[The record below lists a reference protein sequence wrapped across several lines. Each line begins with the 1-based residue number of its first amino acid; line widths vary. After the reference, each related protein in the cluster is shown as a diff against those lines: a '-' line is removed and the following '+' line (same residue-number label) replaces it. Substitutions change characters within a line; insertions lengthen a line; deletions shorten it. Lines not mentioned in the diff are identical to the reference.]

1 MENFDHEYYLAKL
14 LAKEM
19 SGTLSR
25 EEAEELERLKAV
37 SPRLVMLQERL
48 RHVENR
54 EERDR
59 LLAELDIKGSWMKIE
74 KICRGLER
82 TRKMKLWVRWSA
94 AAAVLVLSVGIGL
107 FYFSREELT
116 SSSIASNEVSAIQA
130 GSSKAILVSE
140 LGQEIELSKDGE
152 EEVLDLGNGLRAIR
166 RGGIVEYLEGQDTVA
181 ANRKLNEILVP
192 RGGEY
197 ELILP
202 DGTHVWIN
210 SDSKLSF
217 PSRFD
222 HSKRE
227 VFLEGEAY
235 FAVTKDAQKPFYVKL
250 ANQVQVQVLGTEF
263 NVRAYSDMNVFET
276 TLCTGKVDVSDG
288 KSSMILS
295 PSQQA
300 VYHKVNGRLEKRKVN
315 TYLYTAW
322 KDGLFVFDNER
333 LENILSTLSRWYNVN
348 VFYEN
353 NAVKDYHF
361 SGRLERYN
369 DFEKVLKMIEKTTS
383 ISFEIKDRN
392 VVVKQVVNK

>member
-1 MENFDHEYYLAKL
+1 MENFDHEYYLAEL
-14 LAKEM
+14 LAKEI
-19 SGTLSR
+19 SGILSC
-25 EEAEELERLKAV
+25 EEAEKLERLKAAF
-37 SPRLVMLQERL
+37 PRLIMLQERL
-48 RHVENR
+48 RCVENR

-59 LLAELDIKGSWMKIE
+59 LLAELDIKGSWMKVE
-74 KICRGLER
+74 KICRELER

-94 AAAVLVLSVGIGL
+94 TAAVLVLSIGIGL
-107 FYFSREELT
+107 FYFSREKLKP
-116 SSSIASNEVSAIQA
+116 SSIVSNEVSAIQA

-140 LGQEIELSKDGE
+140 LGQEIELSKDSE

-166 RGGIVEYLEGQDTVA
+166 RGGVVEYLEGQDTVV
-181 ANRKLNEILVP
+181 ANRKLNEIFVP

-235 FAVTKDAQKPFYVKL
+235 FAVTKNAQKPFYVKL